1 VRSFDC
7 HPRLANELV
16 ARCDCGW
23 TARGTDVEIVLLI
36 QAHARE
42 VHGVEVT
49 PEQALAQARPVVDE
63 R

>member
-7 HPRLANELV
+7 HPAWRTSSSRA
-16 ARCDCGW
+16 CDCGW